1 MGKDKDNTD
10 QIKKR
15 AIGGTLTLT
24 ARRVILKAIDALGM
38 IFLARLL
45 TQSEFGIFGIIN
57 FVVFT
62 LFGFLSDIGLGAS
75 LIQKK
80 EKLKKDDL
88 STVFSAQLI
97 LVLLLN
103 VLVWVLSPW
112 LINVYHLSHSA
123 IWLVRVTAFCLILT
137 SFKTIPSVLLE
148 KELLYHKLLI
158 PDVAETISF
167 NLLAV
172 ILAYFHFGVWS
183 LTIALVVRTFLGA
196 IILFVVSPWPIIFG
210 INKKSL
216 KHLLSFGIPYQTN
229 SLLALL
235 KDNLTPTIIAFFY
248 GPAAVGFVNLAQ
260 GIASKPMEITNV
272 VNRVVFP
279 TFSKIQN
286 NREQVARWMEKGIKM
301 MSYLYFPLV
310 FGLLVTAR
318 PILTFVYASKSDKWL
333 PSLSVL
339 YPFLIGALP
348 VVMTTTATN
357 VLYALGYSKTVLRLM
372 VVYTALTWAVGVPL
386 IIKIGYSGIAWAGM
400 AVAVV
405 SVVLVLREFKKI
417 KIEFSLQ
424 RAIMLPFWA
433 SFLMAATI
441 YWPTKA
447 YIRGIPSLLGVIIL
461 GAAFYIFY
469 LFLLLRGR
477 IREEIRLF
485 WDLLPRKERK
495 EMSS

>member
-1 MGKDKDNTD
+1 
-10 QIKKR
+10 
-15 AIGGTLTLT
+15 
-24 ARRVILKAIDALGM
+24 
-38 IFLARLL
+38 LARLL
-45 TQSEFGIFGIIN
+45 TQSEFGVFGIIN

-80 EKLKKDDL
+80 EKIKKEDL
-88 STVFSAQLI
+88 STVFSVQLI
-97 LVLLLN
+97 LVLFLN

-112 LINVYHLSHSA
+112 LVNIYHLSHSA

-148 KELLYHKLLI
+148 KELLYYKLLI

-172 ILAYFHFGVWS
+172 ILAYFHFEVWS
-183 LTIALVVRTFLGA
+183 LTIALIVRTFLGA
-196 IILFVVSPWPIIFG
+196 IILFIVSPWPIRLR
-210 INKKSL
+210 INKESL
-216 KHLLSFGIPYQTN
+216 KHLLNFGVPYQAN

-260 GIASKPMEITNV
+260 GIARKPMEITNV

-279 TFSKIQN
+279 TFSKIQS
-286 NREQVARWMEKGIKM
+286 NREKVAIWMEKGIKM
-301 MSYLYFPLV
+301 MSYLYLPLV

-333 PSLSVL
+333 PALSAL

-372 VVYTALTWAVGVPL
+372 VIYTVLTWVVGVPL
-386 IIKIGYSGIAWAGM
+386 IIKIGYAGIAWAGM
-400 AVAVV
+400 AVAVI
-405 SVVLVLREFKKI
+405 SVVLVLRELRKVRV
-417 KIEFSLQ
+417 EFSLR
-424 RAIMLPFWA
+424 RAMMVPFWA

-441 YWPTKA
+441 YWPAKTCV
-447 YIRGIPSLLGVIIL
+447 RGIPSLLGVIVL
-461 GAAFYIFY
+461 GAVFYIFY

-477 IREEIRLF
+477 IKEEVKLF
-485 WDLLPRKERK
+485 RDLLPKRKIVCCPEFVSGPVK
-495 EMSS
+495 

>member
-1 MGKDKDNTD
+1 MSENQLN
-10 QIKKR
+10 QIKSMAVKGTMALAVR
-15 AIGGTLTLT
+15 RIILRVVDIIGM
-24 ARRVILKAIDALGM
+24 V
-38 IFLARLL
+38 FLARVL

-62 LFGFLSDIGLGAS
+62 LFGFLSDVGLGAS

-80 EKLKKDDL
+80 EKIEKKDI
-88 STVFSAQLI
+88 STVFSVQLI
-97 LVLLLN
+97 LVLFLN

-112 LINVYHLSHSA
+112 LVNIYHLSHSA

-158 PDVAETISF
+158 PDIAETISF

-183 LTIALVVRTFLGA
+183 LTIGLIARTFLGA
-196 IILFVVSPWPIIFG
+196 IILFVVSPWPITFK

-216 KHLLSFGIPYQTN
+216 RHLLSFGVPYQAN

-301 MSYLYFPLV
+301 MSYLYLPLV

-333 PSLSVL
+333 PALSAL

-372 VVYTALTWAVGVPL
+372 VIYTALTWVVGIPL
-386 IIKIGYSGIAWAGM
+386 IVKIGYSGIAWAGM
-400 AVAVV
+400 AVGVV
-405 SVVLVLREFKKI
+405 SVILVLRELKKA
-417 KIEFSLQ
+417 KVKFSL
-424 RAIMLPFWA
+424 RRVMMVPFWA
-433 SFLMAATI
+433 SLLMAATI
-441 YWPTKA
+441 YWPTKI
-447 YIRGIPSLLGVIIL
+447 YVKSIPSLLGVIIL
-461 GAAFYIFY
+461 GAMFYVFY
-469 LFLLLRGR
+469 LFLFLRGR
-477 IREEIRLF
+477 IREEANLF
-485 WDLLPRKERK
+485 LNLLPKK
-495 EMSS
+495 

>member
-1 MGKDKDNTD
+1 MSENQLN
-10 QIKKR
+10 QIKSMAVKGTMALAVR
-15 AIGGTLTLT
+15 RIILRVVDIIGM
-24 ARRVILKAIDALGM
+24 V
-38 IFLARLL
+38 FLARVL

-62 LFGFLSDIGLGAS
+62 LFGFLSDVGLGAS

-80 EKLKKDDL
+80 EKIEKKDI
-88 STVFSAQLI
+88 STVFSVQLI
-97 LVLLLN
+97 LVLFLN

-112 LINVYHLSHSA
+112 LVNIYHLSHSA

-158 PDVAETISF
+158 PDIAETISF

-183 LTIALVVRTFLGA
+183 LTIGLIARTFLGA
-196 IILFVVSPWPIIFG
+196 IILFVVSPWPITFK

-216 KHLLSFGIPYQTN
+216 RHLLSFGVPYQAN

-301 MSYLYFPLV
+301 MSYLYLPLV

-333 PSLSVL
+333 PALSAL

-348 VVMTTTATN
+348 VVMTTTA
-357 VLYALGYSKTVLRLM
+357 K
-372 VVYTALTWAVGVPL
+372 
-386 IIKIGYSGIAWAGM
+386 
-400 AVAVV
+400 
-405 SVVLVLREFKKI
+405 
-417 KIEFSLQ
+417 
-424 RAIMLPFWA
+424 
-433 SFLMAATI
+433 
-441 YWPTKA
+441 
-447 YIRGIPSLLGVIIL
+447 
-461 GAAFYIFY
+461 
-469 LFLLLRGR
+469 
-477 IREEIRLF
+477 
-485 WDLLPRKERK
+485 
-495 EMSS
+495 

>member
-1 MGKDKDNTD
+1 MEENKNDAS
-10 QIKKR
+10 QIKEK
-15 AIGGTLTLT
+15 AIKGTLTLT
-24 ARRVILKAIDALGM
+24 ARRIILKAISALGM

-80 EKLKKDDL
+80 EKIKKDDL
-88 STVFSAQLI
+88 STVFSVQLI
-97 LVLLLN
+97 LVLFLN
-103 VLVWVLSPW
+103 ILVWVLSPW
-112 LINVYHLSHSA
+112 LVNVYHLSHSA

-158 PDVAETISF
+158 PDIAETISF
-167 NLLAV
+167 NFLAV
-172 ILAYFHFGVWS
+172 ILAYFNFGVWS
-183 LTIALVVRTFLGA
+183 LTIALIVRTFLGA
-196 IILFVVSPWPIIFG
+196 IVLFIVSPWPIIFR
-210 INKKSL
+210 ISKKSL
-216 KHLLSFGIPYQTN
+216 KHLLSFGLPYQAN

-248 GPAAVGFVNLAQ
+248 GPAAVGFVNLAK

-286 NREQVARWMEKGIKM
+286 DREQVARWMEKGIKM
-301 MSYLYFPLV
+301 MSYLYLPLV

-333 PSLSVL
+333 PALSAL

-357 VLYALGYSKTVLRLM
+357 VLYALGYSKIVLRLM
-372 VVYTALTWAVGVPL
+372 VIYTALTWVVGIPL

-405 SVVLVLREFKKI
+405 SVVLVSRELKKA
-417 KIEFSLQ
+417 KVKFSLR
-424 RAIMLPFWA
+424 RAMMVPFWA
-433 SFLMAATI
+433 SFLMATTI
-441 YWPTKA
+441 YWPTKI
-447 YIRGIPSLLGVIIL
+447 YVRNIPSLLGMVIL
-461 GAAFYIFY
+461 GVIFYVFY
-469 LFLLLRGR
+469 LFLFLRGR
-477 IREEIRLF
+477 IRKEVSLF
-485 WDLLPRKERK
+485 LNLLPKK
-495 EMSS
+495 Q

>member
-1 MGKDKDNTD
+1 MRESKINR
-10 QIKKR
+10 IKNMAVK
-15 AIGGTLTLT
+15 GTMTL
-24 ARRVILKAIDALGM
+24 AVRRIILRVVDMAGM

-57 FVVFT
+57 FIVFT
-62 LFGFLSDIGLGAS
+62 LFGFLSNIGLGAS

-80 EKLKKDDL
+80 EKIEKDDL
-88 STVFSAQLI
+88 STVFSVQLI
-97 LVLLLN
+97 LVLFLN
-103 VLVWVLSPW
+103 VLAWVLSPW
-112 LINVYHLSHSA
+112 LVNAYNLSHSA
-123 IWLVRVTAFCLILT
+123 IWLMRVTAFCLILT

-158 PDVAETISF
+158 PDVVETISF
-167 NLLAV
+167 NFLAV

-183 LTIALVVRTFLGA
+183 LTIALIVRTFLGA
-196 IILFVVSPWPIIFG
+196 IILFIVSSWPIIFK
-210 INKKSL
+210 ISKKSL
-216 KHLLSFGIPYQTN
+216 KDLLSFGLPYQAN

-301 MSYLYFPLV
+301 MSYLYLPLV

-318 PILTFVYASKSDKWL
+318 PILTLVYASKSDKWL
-333 PSLSVL
+333 PSLSAL

-372 VVYTALTWAVGVPL
+372 VIYTALTWVVGIPL

-400 AVAVV
+400 AVGVL
-405 SVVLVLREFKKI
+405 SVVLVLRELKKV
-417 KIEFSLQ
+417 KVEFSLR
-424 RAIMLPFWA
+424 RAMMVPFWA
-433 SFLMAATI
+433 SLLMAITI
-441 YWPTKA
+441 YWPTKI
-447 YIRGIPSLLGVIIL
+447 YVRNIPGLLGMVIL
-461 GAAFYIFY
+461 GAMFYVFY
-469 LFLLLRGR
+469 LFLFLRGR
-477 IREEIRLF
+477 IREEANLF
-485 WDLLPRKERK
+485 LNLLPKK
-495 EMSS
+495 

>member
-1 MGKDKDNTD
+1 
-10 QIKKR
+10 
-15 AIGGTLTLT
+15 
-24 ARRVILKAIDALGM
+24 
-38 IFLARLL
+38 LARLL
-45 TQSEFGIFGIIN
+45 TQSEFGVFGIIN

-80 EKLKKDDL
+80 EKIKKEDL
-88 STVFSAQLI
+88 STVFSVQLI
-97 LVLLLN
+97 LVLFLN

-112 LINVYHLSHSA
+112 LVNIYHLSHSA

-183 LTIALVVRTFLGA
+183 LTIALIIRTFLGA
-196 IILFVVSPWPIIFG
+196 IILFIVSPWPIIFG

-216 KHLLSFGIPYQTN
+216 KHLLSFGVPYQAN

-260 GIASKPMEITNV
+260 GIASKPMEITNI

-279 TFSKIQN
+279 TFSKIQKDK
-286 NREQVARWMEKGIKM
+286 EMVGHWMEKGIRL
-301 MSYLYFPLV
+301 MSYLYLPLV

-333 PSLSVL
+333 PALSAL

-372 VVYTALTWAVGVPL
+372 VIYTVLTWVVGVPL
-386 IIKIGYSGIAWAGM
+386 IIKIGYAGIAWAGM

-405 SVVLVLREFKKI
+405 SVVLVLRELRKARV
-417 KIEFSLQ
+417 EFSLR
-424 RAIMLPFWA
+424 RAMMVSFWA
-433 SFLMAATI
+433 SLLMAATI
-441 YWPTKA
+441 YWPAKTCV
-447 YIRGIPSLLGVIIL
+447 RGIPSLLGVIVL
-461 GAAFYIFY
+461 GAVFYVFY

-477 IREEIRLF
+477 IKEEVNLF
-485 WDLLPRKERK
+485 LDLLPKK
-495 EMSS
+495 Q